1 MNRRAFLL
9 GAIAAPVA
17 APMIAKAASP
27 VVGVDLARGG
37 SVTSLSQMVV
47 GECGAEMVLPRAM
60 AERFGLPLGTVRNF
74 RIVRE
79 MADGEE
85 VAWTGAGKVVDVLEG
100 GPSEI
105 TVDVT
110 FPSLRHPDT

>member
-9 GAIAAPVA
+9 GAIAAPIA
-17 APMIAKAASP
+17 APVIAKAASP
-27 VVGVDLARGG
+27 VIGVDLARGR
-37 SVTSLSQMVV
+37 SITAVSQVFV
-47 GECGAEMVLPRAM
+47 GESRAEVVLPRAM

-79 MADGEE
+79 MAEGEE
-85 VAWTGAGKVVDVLEG
+85 VAWTGAGEVVDVLEH

-105 TVDVT
+105 TVDMT